1 MQSAARAALNQFRA
15 LVARRGRAAATAG
28 TLPVAARARHLSTTT
43 TTGAKG
49 SWSPLDERAVVD
61 RGAAADDDVEFRKA
75 DPPAKPR
82 LYIVHL
88 VPTALNE
95 ADVDKS
101 KAAELHHSILS
112 SLLGS
117 EEEAV
122 RCMVRSFAYLHAF
135 SAMLT
140 DSQARTISDL
150 PGVLGACPNT
160 EHSIDDPTMEDEVDF
175 TEQDKDDFIEHPT
188 VDDEDDFTE
197 NSIDD
202 PTMEMEDGRW
212 RWRNRGPRDN

>member
-15 LVARRGRAAATAG
+15 LVARRGHAAATAG
-28 TLPVAARARHLSTTT
+28 TFSVGPRARLLSAT
-43 TTGAKG
+43 TTGAKAKG
-49 SWSPLDERAVVD
+49 SSTPDERAV
-61 RGAAADDDVEFRKA
+61 ADDDVEFRKA

-88 VPTALNE
+88 VPTALNK
-95 ADVDKS
+95 ADDVDKS

-112 SLLGS
+112 SVVGS
-117 EEEAV
+117 EEEAT

-188 VDDEDDFTE
+188 
-197 NSIDD
+197 
-202 PTMEMEDGRW
+202 G
-212 RWRNRGPRDN
+212 G

>member
-1 MQSAARAALNQFRA
+1 VS
-15 LVARRGRAAATAG
+15 
-28 TLPVAARARHLSTTT
+28 ST
-43 TTGAKG
+43 
-49 SWSPLDERAVVD
+49 PDERAV
-61 RGAAADDDVEFRKA
+61 ADDDAEFRKA

-88 VPTALNE
+88 VPTALNK
-95 ADVDKS
+95 ADDVDKS

-112 SLLGS
+112 SVVGS
-117 EEEAV
+117 EEEAT

-160 EHSIDDPTMEDEVDF
+160 EHSIDDPTWKMKLILLNKMKMIILNILRWMMKMILLKTASMILQWKWKMEDEDEEIVDHE
-175 TEQDKDDFIEHPT
+175 TISACQSWSVKCKLVEK
-188 VDDEDDFTE
+188 
-197 NSIDD
+197 
-202 PTMEMEDGRW
+202 MRY
-212 RWRNRGPRDN
+212 